1 MLYPLSYEGGRW
13 RKGGVKPLVVMA
25 TAQRSGEARFVRVVL
40 NRLVWLETALILGG
54 MG

>member
-13 RKGGVKPLVVMA
+13 QKGGAKPLVVMA
-25 TAQRSGEARFVRVVL
+25 TPQRSGEPRFVRVVL